1 MEKLIREIFREK
13 FDTIPLIVRSP
24 GRINILGEHTD
35 YNEGFVLPA
44 AIDKYVYIAVDR
56 RQDNAIMLYSH
67 NFRQSHHCTLSTV
80 LPDEKGWPNYILGV
94 IDQLQRMDFQL
105 GGFNL
110 VIDGNIPVGAGL
122 SSSAAVECATIF
134 AINELFGL
142 GIDTFPMVRMA
153 QLAEHKFAGVKCGI
167 MDQFASMFGKKDHV
181 IKLDCRTL
189 DYEYVPL
196 DLHGYR
202 IVLFNTNVGHE
213 LVSTE
218 YNTRRMQCEQGVAWI
233 KEYEPGIR
241 SLRDVTI
248 EMLDNYVLQKDP
260 LIYRRC
266 RYVIRENARL
276 LKGCG
281 DLKAGNLESLGKRM
295 FQTHK
300 ELSGDFEVSC
310 KELDFLVNA
319 VRNDPAV
326 CGSRLMGGGFGGCT
340 INIVKEQETD
350 RLINQLSTAYKAAMH
365 LELST
370 YIAGIEKGT
379 ELVRHKHHAII

>member
-1 MEKLIREIFREK
+1 MIKLSGSGCQTDGLPTARLILKMRAMEKLIREIFREK

-142 GIDTFPMVRMA
+142 GIDTLPMVRMA

-167 MDQFASMFGKKDHV
+167 MDQFASMFGKKDHL

-196 DLHGYR
+196 D
-202 IVLFNTNVGHE
+202 
-213 LVSTE
+213 
-218 YNTRRMQCEQGVAWI
+218 
-233 KEYEPGIR
+233 
-241 SLRDVTI
+241 
-248 EMLDNYVLQKDP
+248 
-260 LIYRRC
+260 
-266 RYVIRENARL
+266 
-276 LKGCG
+276 
-281 DLKAGNLESLGKRM
+281 
-295 FQTHK
+295 
-300 ELSGDFEVSC
+300 
-310 KELDFLVNA
+310 
-319 VRNDPAV
+319 
-326 CGSRLMGGGFGGCT
+326 
-340 INIVKEQETD
+340 
-350 RLINQLSTAYKAAMH
+350 
-365 LELST
+365 
-370 YIAGIEKGT
+370 
-379 ELVRHKHHAII
+379 